1 MNNFLLRVVF
11 SIFLL
16 PLETISAFP
25 PDGIDYGGSRKQRD
39 LFCRSDQEYPH
50 NNICCLKC
58 PAGTYATL
66 ACTIS
71 GGRSQCEDCDYGTY
85 TEHANGLHQCFKCTQ
100 CRSDQE
106 IVRPCTTTQD
116 TQCQCKP
123 GWFCDP
129 DQACEV
135 CKRCSKCK
143 TDEELA
149 RNCTSTTN
157 TECKKRKQ
165 EPETCCTDCASS
177 GGNCCIAIVIVLRR
191 LCQSAA
197 DSQRN
202 IPAEMKADRS
212 YIDNNS
218 SGERREPRRSSCTGW
233 PLVRAKSSANMRDE
247 CKVLCESLNS
257 SASNSQ
263 YSLTNLH
270 SSAFLAPLPQATPP
284 TRREDEPFPKLIP
297 VNGESSLKSCFDYFE
312 EVDIIY
318 QNRFFR
324 HLGITDNVIKSKEH
338 HPYEDRMHEV
348 LNIWMEKEG
357 RDASINDLLKALLD
371 LNQRRTA
378 ETIKENAVNNGHY
391 VCESSRELTCP
402 QET

>member
-123 GWFCDP
+123 GWFCVP

-165 EPETCCTDCASS
+165 EPESNT
-177 GGNCCIAIVIVLRR
+177 GNKDVIAVVFPILGIVAVAVAVAGVILYRR
-191 LCQSAA
+191 YRST
-197 DSQRN
+197 DSQSDLPEE
-202 IPAEMKADRS
+202 IKVVQCSTE
-212 YIDNNS
+212 
-218 SGERREPRRSSCTGW
+218 ERRNRETRRPSASNCK
-233 PLVRAKSSANMRDE
+233 LVRAISSVATEDQHNVY
-247 CKVLCESLNS
+247 KSLNS

-263 YSLTNLH
+263 HSLTGLQ
-270 SSAFLAPLPQATPP
+270 AALPVTAIRPVFAWTPVS
-284 TRREDEPFPKLIP
+284 TEEEHLLIP
-297 VNGESSLKSCFDYFE
+297 VNGEESLKKCFELFE
-312 EVDIIY
+312 EIEFD
-318 QNRFFR
+318 QHKRFFR
-324 HLGITDNVIKSKEH
+324 HLGISDNVIKSKELDH
-338 HPYEDRMHEV
+338 YEDKIHDL
-348 LNIWMEKEG
+348 LNIWLEQEG
-357 RDASINDLLKALLD
+357 REASLNKLLKALLD

-378 ETIKENAVNNGHY
+378 ETVKEKAIANGHY
-391 VCESSRELTCP
+391 VSVCL
-402 QET
+402 